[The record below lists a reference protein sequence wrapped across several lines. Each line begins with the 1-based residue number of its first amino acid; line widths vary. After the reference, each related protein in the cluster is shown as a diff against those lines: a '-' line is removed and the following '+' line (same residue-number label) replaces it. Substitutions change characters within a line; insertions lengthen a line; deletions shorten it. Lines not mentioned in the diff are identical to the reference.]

1 MTPVEMRIAKKELH
15 KVIVDTL
22 LMFEPEDD
30 EIDELWAYVETLA
43 KFEQKRLDILNNV

>member
-22 LMFEPEDD
+22 FMFEPEDK

>member
-1 MTPVEMRIAKKELH
+1 MTPAKMRAAKAELH

-22 LMFEPEDD
+22 FMFEPEDE
-30 EIDELWAYVETLA
+30 EIDELWAYVENLA